1 MPVRYC
7 NPIPKDSVNVHNNRV
22 AFPVYSVIKKGAM
35 QDNFVEYIE
44 RSIRDHWNLNAF
56 SDYQGETRS
65 YGEVASLIYSLH
77 AFFKVSGLSRGAK
90 VALLGRN
97 SANWATCYLAVVSY
111 GAAIVPILPDFH
123 PSDIE
128 NIVTHS
134 DSEFLLTT
142 ETFFSK
148 LDISKMGGLKA
159 VFSLGDFKP
168 LFEMGGFDYA
178 GLLAR
183 SRDLFESTYRP
194 RLDPK
199 SFTFDPVLGDELAS
213 IVYTSGTTGFS
224 KGVMT
229 THANIISNLVYA
241 RANVHLKSG
250 ETILSFLPLSHTF
263 GNAFEFIF
271 PFSRGCHITFLGKMP
286 TTGLLIEAFSAIKP
300 RMVLSVPLV
309 IEKIYYKQVK
319 PLLENSK
326 MKKLMRLPVI
336 RKIIYAKVREKI
348 LGFFGG
354 NVFEVIIGGASFNSE
369 VEDFL
374 TLIRFPFT
382 VGYGMTECAPLIGY
396 ADWRK
401 RSKASSGKLVDRM
414 EIKIDGSSPLG
425 EICVRGENVTKGYY
439 KNPEETARAIDA
451 ERWLHTGDL
460 GSIGP
465 DGSIYIRGRSKT
477 MILGASGQNI
487 YPEEIEAKLNN
498 LPLVGES
505 LVLEEGGKLTALV
518 HPDLAEAEKQ
528 GVAAEAMA
536 TMMEQNRLALN
547 KQLPE
552 YGRIATIRL
561 HAEEFMKTPTNKIK
575 RFLYVSKE

>member
-1 MPVRYC
+1 MR
-7 NPIPKDSVNVHNNRV
+7 
-22 AFPVYSVIKKGAM
+22 
-35 QDNFVEYIE
+35 DNFVEYIE
-44 RSIRDHWNLNAF
+44 RSIRDHWSLSAF
-56 SDYQGETRS
+56 SDYLAEPRS
-65 YGEVASLIYSLH
+65 YREVASQIYRLH
-77 AFFKVSGLSRGAK
+77 AFFKVSGLGRGDK

-111 GAAIVPILPDFH
+111 GATVVPILPDFH

-128 NIVTHS
+128 NILEHS
-134 DSEFLLTT
+134 DSVFLFTT
-142 ETFFSK
+142 ESFFSR
-148 LDISKMGGLKA
+148 LDASKTGGLKA
-159 VFSLGDFKP
+159 VFSLGDFNP
-168 LFEMGGFDYA
+168 LFESKGFDFA
-178 GLLAR
+178 GLSDR
-183 SRDLFESTYRP
+183 SRELFESSYRP
-194 RLDPK
+194 RLDPEA
-199 SFTFDPVLGDELAS
+199 FTFEPILSEELAA

-241 RANVHLKSG
+241 RENVHLKNG
-250 ETILSFLPLSHTF
+250 DTILSFLPLSHTF

-319 PLLENSK
+319 PLLESPK
-326 MKKLMRLPVI
+326 MRTLTRLPFI
-336 RKIIYAKVREKI
+336 RRIVYAKVRQKI

-354 NVFEVIIGGASFNSE
+354 KVFEVIIGGASFNPE

-374 TLIRFPFT
+374 TRIRFPFT

-401 RSKASSGKLVDRM
+401 RGKASSGRLVDRM
-414 EIKIDGSSPLG
+414 EIKIHGSPLLG
-425 EICVRGENVTKGYY
+425 EICVRGENVMKGYY
-439 KNPEETARAIDA
+439 KNPEETAKTIDA

-498 LPLVGES
+498 LPLVAES
-505 LVLEEGGKLTALV
+505 LVLEEEGKLTALV
-518 HPDLAEAEKQ
+518 HPDLAEAERQ
-528 GVAAEAMA
+528 GVAEEAIAE
-536 TMMEQNRLALN
+536 MMEQNRLALN

-552 YGRIATIRL
+552 YGRIARIKL

-575 RFLYVSKE
+575 RFLYAPKN